1 MNRESRYLTLKVKDI
16 EAAEADNWITPG
28 EKGLLNH
35 IAGKIA
41 FYRYGNSKPELKCVV
56 VESDWPEYE
65 HVWELIRLRVEN
77 AEIPAETV
85 QGVVDA
91 PAVDAA
97 LRAFTDDATND
108 NAFFLVRAI
117 MEACLPREPKT
128 FDSVKEGLAATK
140 SGDTF
145 KVGKP
150 TFGPGDR

>member
-1 MNRESRYLTLKVKDI
+1 MKRENRYIVFKKSDVAAGVKSGRITHNDQFQLNALI
-16 EAAEADNWITPG
+16 DLLATVRADQ
-28 EKGLLNH
+28 
-35 IAGKIA
+35 GKDPLSA
-41 FYRYGNSKPELKCVV
+41 VV

-85 QGVVDA
+85 QSVVDA
-91 PAVDAA
+91 PAVDSA

>member
-1 MNRESRYLTLKVKDI
+1 MKRENRYIVIKRKDLAPNVPLDMLEEFEEVFSKVS
-16 EAAEADNWITPG
+16 P
-28 EKGLLNH
+28 LLP
-35 IAGKIA
+35 A
-41 FYRYGNSKPELKCVV
+41 RECVV

-65 HVWELIRLRVEN
+65 HVWELIRLRMEN

-91 PAVDAA
+91 PEVDAA

-117 MEACLPREPKT
+117 MEACLPREPKI

>member
-1 MNRESRYLTLKVKDI
+1 MKRENRYIVIKRKDLAPNVPLDMLEEFEEVFSKVS
-16 EAAEADNWITPG
+16 P
-28 EKGLLNH
+28 LLP
-35 IAGKIA
+35 A
-41 FYRYGNSKPELKCVV
+41 RECVV

-117 MEACLPREPKT
+117 MEACLPRVPE
-128 FDSVKEGLAATK
+128 
-140 SGDTF
+140 
-145 KVGKP
+145 
-150 TFGPGDR
+150 